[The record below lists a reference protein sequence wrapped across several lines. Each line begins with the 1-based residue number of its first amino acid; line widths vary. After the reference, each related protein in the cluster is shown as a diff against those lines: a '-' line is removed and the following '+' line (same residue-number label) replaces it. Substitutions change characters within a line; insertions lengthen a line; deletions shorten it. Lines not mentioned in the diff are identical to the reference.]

1 MKAEIEINS
10 CGECPYVRHS
20 PQEINRHYWCSLI
33 EEIHDDGHEFVD
45 EDDIYRFCP
54 LMPLIEIPD
63 GFRPEGKEYEDFIRN
78 LKNMT
83 RQCKHCGT
91 KGEVETVDGYVCV
104 VCPFCGA
111 TGPKVKIEKAEF
123 FADVARLMVKAVER
137 WNFTARWRSDWDR
150 LVKMGG

>member
-1 MKAEIEINS
+1 MS
-10 CGECPYVRHS
+10 
-20 PQEINRHYWCSLI
+20 
-33 EEIHDDGHEFVD
+33 
-45 EDDIYRFCP
+45 
-54 LMPLIEIPD
+54 
-63 GFRPEGKEYEDFIRN
+63 PEGKEYEDFIRN

-91 KGEVETVDGYVCV
+91 KGEIKDFDGYVYV

-111 TGPKVKIEKAEF
+111 TGPKVKIEKAGF
-123 FADVARLMVKAVER
+123 FADAARLMVKAVER